1 MRVVRFII
9 SLSALSIILVA
20 VKLITGIITVSA
32 VMGVYLPK
40 NRYIDHRY
48 NNDEEY
54 AYDSLKIGMYYGV

>member
-32 VMGVYLPK
+32 VMGVYLQKTDILTIDQILMK
-40 NRYIDHRY
+40 NMVMTH
-48 NNDEEY
+48 
-54 AYDSLKIGMYYGV
+54 

>member
-1 MRVVRFII
+1 MRIVRFII

-40 NRYIDHRY
+40 TDILTIDQ
-48 NNDEEY
+48 NTDGEY
-54 AYDSLKIGMYYGV
+54 AYDSLKI

>member
-40 NRYIDHRY
+40 TDILTIDQILMENMLMSH
-48 NNDEEY
+48 
-54 AYDSLKIGMYYGV
+54 

>member
-32 VMGVYLPK
+32 VMGIYLLK
-40 NRYIDHRY
+40 NRYIDHRPIMR
-48 NNDEEY
+48 NMLMTHFE
-54 AYDSLKIGMYYGV
+54 I

>member
-40 NRYIDHRY
+40 NRYIDHRST
-48 NNDEEY
+48 DEEY